1 MSVDVCVQNCTFDKV
16 TAILFFPKKKFC
28 KKSDAQMF
36 PPKTNIMTRS
46 VGEELTR
53 ASDLLDGTKTDVIS
67 FFDEVGSLMIVV
79 IG

>member
-1 MSVDVCVQNCTFDKV
+1 
-16 TAILFFPKKKFC
+16 
-28 KKSDAQMF
+28 
-36 PPKTNIMTRS
+36 MTRS

-79 IG
+79 IRMILLLKTMTVVIRMMMTVVINVR

>member
-1 MSVDVCVQNCTFDKV
+1 
-16 TAILFFPKKKFC
+16 
-28 KKSDAQMF
+28 
-36 PPKTNIMTRS
+36 MTRS

-79 IG
+79 IRMIILILTMMMVIRMILLLN

>member
-1 MSVDVCVQNCTFDKV
+1 M
-16 TAILFFPKKKFC
+16 I
-28 KKSDAQMF
+28 
-36 PPKTNIMTRS
+36 RS

-79 IG
+79 IRMIILIKTMMMVIRMILLLN